1 MAKAPPGPGANRHV
15 RLRRAW
21 IVTLILATA
30 LVAALATVFTVASSN
45 RKVNAATQELHF
57 TDQAIRNANDAKSRI
72 DLAVVLAAIQREYG
86 FDAGTLGEEATDQA
100 TKALAALDQA
110 IAEYAQLEASHST
123 ELQSAAAAYLA
134 AGHTTLTRIA
144 EGDSQAAQE
153 MARAH
158 LAPPYEAL
166 VTQLL
171 VEQQEEFELINS
183 ADSADARVA
192 NGALILM
199 MGIVPVAVI
208 VVYHEVVS
216 RQQRQTELGVRLEA
230 ERQLSKSREDFLA
243 NASHELRTP
252 LTSIYGLS
260 QILEQDESISGESR
274 EMVEMITTEAADL
287 NRMVDD
293 LLTTAR
299 LAAGQLRFEL
309 EHIAVGDEVEVM
321 VGPFIRGGID
331 IDIEVEP
338 ATVNADRLRQRQLLR
353 NLISNARK
361 YGGPHLWLRGKATMP
376 WYTWTVADDGPGV
389 PPELENRL
397 FQRFIH
403 QLDFQQ
409 PVAGGVGLGLSI
421 VKSLA
426 EGMGGSVR
434 YERVGGETRFI
445 VRLPLAAPEVAPAM
459 VDGSPTARQIGGL
472 KRLRGAA

>member
-1 MAKAPPGPGANRHV
+1 MAKAPSGPGANRQV

-21 IVTLILATA
+21 IVTLVLAIA
-30 LVAALATVFTVASSN
+30 LVAALATVFTAASSN
-45 RKVNAATQELHF
+45 RRVNAATQKLHF
-57 TDQAIRNANDAKSRI
+57 SDQAIRNANDAKSRI
-72 DLAVVLAAIQREYG
+72 DLVVVLAAIQREYG

-100 TKALAALDQA
+100 NKALVALDQA
-110 IAEYAQLEASHST
+110 ITEYGQVQMAPTPQLQAAAVEYLEAGHAT
-123 ELQSAAAAYLA
+123 LA
-134 AGHTTLTRIA
+134 LIA
-144 EGDSQAAQE
+144 SGESEAAQE
-153 MARAH
+153 MAVAE

-166 VTQLL
+166 VSQLL
-171 VEQQEEFELINS
+171 VEQREEFEIINK
-183 ADSADARVA
+183 ADSRDAKVA

-199 MGIVPVAVI
+199 MGVVPLAVI

-216 RQQRQTELGVRLEA
+216 RQQRQAELGVRLEA

-260 QILEQDESISGESR
+260 QILEQDDSIAGESR

-299 LAAGQLRFEL
+299 LASGQLRFEP
-309 EHIAVGDEVEVM
+309 EHIAVNDELEVM

-331 IDIEVEP
+331 IETDVEP
-338 ATVNADRLRQRQLLR
+338 ATVNVDRLRQRQLLR

-361 YGGPHLWLRGKATMP
+361 YGGPHLSLRGKTSPP
-376 WYTWTVADDGPGV
+376 WYIWTVADDGSGV
-389 PPELENRL
+389 PPELESRL

-403 QLDFQQ
+403 QLNFQQ

-434 YERVGGETRFI
+434 YERVGNETRFI

-459 VDGSPTARQIGGL
+459 VDGSPSARQIGAL